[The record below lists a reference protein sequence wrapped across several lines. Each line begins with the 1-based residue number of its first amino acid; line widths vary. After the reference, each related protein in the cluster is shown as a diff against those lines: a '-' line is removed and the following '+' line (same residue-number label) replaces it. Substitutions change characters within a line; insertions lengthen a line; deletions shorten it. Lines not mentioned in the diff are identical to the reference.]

1 MNLLCIAVQTLS
13 EICFK
18 LAESEVRQGNLSGVV
33 AIVTEGLGIEKSQ

>member
-13 EICFK
+13 EIRFK